1 MNHSK
6 RSQFLSEKKKKRRKK
21 VYAFKRRTRGCIL
34 ICSSSG
40 SENNH
45 KDGFVSFLFFDPQCE
60 TSLWIGFSD
69 VTDPAKGIS
78 LSFSPS
84 KREKEGEGIKEDEV
98 KTEEK

>member
-1 MNHSK
+1 MIRRNHNFSVKKEEK
-6 RSQFLSEKKKKRRKK
+6 RKYG
-21 VYAFKRRTRGCIL
+21 YAFKRRTRGCIL

-45 KDGFVSFLFFDPQCE
+45 KDGFFFFFSILQCE

-69 VTDPAKGIS
+69 VTDPVKGIS

-84 KREKEGEGIKEDEV
+84 KREKGGEGIKEDEV